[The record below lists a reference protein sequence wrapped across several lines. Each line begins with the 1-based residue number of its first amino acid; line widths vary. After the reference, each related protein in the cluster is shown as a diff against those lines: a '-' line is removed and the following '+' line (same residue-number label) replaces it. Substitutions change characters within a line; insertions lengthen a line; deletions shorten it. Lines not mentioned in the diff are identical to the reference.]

1 MLVGEAVKTSA
12 TVTSL
17 DRSITEMVVSHR
29 TPFLNHFMEA
39 VTWAGSWIATLC
51 ATVVVIVFRWRRR
64 ISTAAVAAV
73 VAAWV
78 GELTAV
84 SLTKGVV
91 RRPRPPE
98 AVRIVTAHG
107 WSFPSGHSANAVVVF
122 AAAAALASHRVR
134 SRAARALIWA
144 LATLATALV
153 GFSRIELGV
162 HWMTDVAA
170 SLVWTSVWILIIV
183 KAVLSQKR
191 M

>member
-1 MLVGEAVKTSA
+1 
-12 TVTSL
+12 
-17 DRSITEMVVSHR
+17 MVVSHR
-29 TPFLNHFMEA
+29 TPFLNHFMEV

-51 ATVVVIVFRWRRR
+51 ATVAVVVSRWRGR
-64 ISTAAVAAV
+64 ISTAAVVVV

-84 SLTKGVV
+84 ILTKAVV

-98 AVRIVTAHG
+98 AVRLVAAHG

-122 AAAAALASHRVR
+122 AATAALASGRVR
-134 SRAARALIWA
+134 SRTARALIWA
-144 LATLATALV
+144 LACVATALV

-170 SLVWTSVWILIIV
+170 SLIWTSVWILVIV
-183 KAVLSQKR
+183 KVVRSQNR
-191 M
+191 GEH